1 MNVDLVESGGAP
13 EAKGPNEF
21 ATLGSIFVNPKATFE
36 AMAERPRFVLALVL
50 VVLAITAMTIP
61 IFQSGVVRDE
71 TIAKMEAKGTP
82 EAQVEAT
89 AKFFDSPVGL
99 AISLGGNV
107 VGVPFALLVTAGI
120 LLFMGNLMLGAKL
133 RFPHYLS
140 AAVYGSTVGLIDH
153 AVRTALIVAK
163 QSMDVRLG
171 LGNLFGDDL
180 PFMGRVLDSMTD
192 PLLLWG
198 TAITA
203 LGVAVYAKK
212 GFGFGAIVVLPTFIV
227 TLLLSA
233 MR

>member
-1 MNVDLVESGGAP
+1 MNVEMSEATAAP

-21 ATLGSIFVNPKATFE
+21 ATLGTIFVNPKATFE

-61 IFQSGVVRDE
+61 IYQSGIVRDE

-99 AISLGGNV
+99 AVSLGGNV
-107 VGVPFALLVTAGI
+107 VGIPFAMLVMAGI
-120 LLFMGNLMLGAKL
+120 LFFMGNLMLGAKL
-133 RFPHYLS
+133 RYPHYLS
-140 AAVYGSTVGLIDH
+140 AAVYGSVVGMIDH
-153 AVRTALIVAK
+153 AVRTALMVAK
-163 QSMDVRLG
+163 ESMDVRLG
-171 LGNLFGDDL
+171 LGNFFGDDL
-180 PFMGRVLDSMTD
+180 PFLGRVLDSMTD

-212 GFGFGAIVVLPTFIV
+212 GFGFGAIAVLPTFVI

-233 MR
+233 TR